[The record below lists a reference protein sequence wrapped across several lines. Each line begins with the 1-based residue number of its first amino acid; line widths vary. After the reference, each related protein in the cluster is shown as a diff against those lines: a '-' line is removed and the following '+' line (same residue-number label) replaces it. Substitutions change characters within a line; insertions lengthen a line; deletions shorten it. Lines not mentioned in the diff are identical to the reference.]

1 MFTMKTIPKF
11 VFLILALAFVIIVA
25 GITLLSN
32 VDFQK
37 DYITKDEISTAV
49 NQARYLYQLRKEE
62 GLNFSEGPCLTNALM
77 PGWVVD
83 IVHNPRQEIDDLTQ
97 NQCAAYKEGRAE
109 HFVELDLDGNLVR
122 VR

>member
-1 MFTMKTIPKF
+1 MMKTIPKF
-11 VFLILALAFVIIVA
+11 VFLILTLTFVILVA
-25 GITLLSN
+25 ALTLILN

-77 PGWVVD
+77 PDWVVD
-83 IVHNPRQEIDDLTQ
+83 MVHEPRQDIDDLDQ
-97 NQCAAYKEGRAE
+97 NQCAAFREGRAE
-109 HFVELDLDGNLVR
+109 HFVELDLNGNLVR